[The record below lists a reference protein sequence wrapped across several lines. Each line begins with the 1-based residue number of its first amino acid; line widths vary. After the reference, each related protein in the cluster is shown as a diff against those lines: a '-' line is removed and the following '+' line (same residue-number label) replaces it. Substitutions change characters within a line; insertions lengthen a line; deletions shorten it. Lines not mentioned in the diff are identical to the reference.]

1 MSFGFFV
8 EMDNTVEGLVPVHT
22 LSNDFYDYDED
33 TMTLKGQTHGKV
45 FQMGMRVRVVCTDVQ
60 REKGQVTFS
69 LLERR
74 NHD

>member
-1 MSFGFFV
+1 M
-8 EMDNTVEGLVPVHT
+8 LVPVHT

>member
-1 MSFGFFV
+1 
-8 EMDNTVEGLVPVHT
+8 
-22 LSNDFYDYDED
+22 
-33 TMTLKGQTHGKV
+33 MTSTIMMKKGQTHGKV

>member
-45 FQMGMRVRVVCTDVQ
+45 FQMGMQYVLFVRMF
-60 REKGQVTFS
+60 KGKRTS
-69 LLERR
+69 YI
-74 NHD
+74 